1 MFVSWKT
8 VFEGIE
14 RGFSIKLGLII
25 SLNSN
30 VNSCRVKYP
39 SIAPIKSLNC
49 QLFLTLSNSCILD
62 FAVWNKATLLSY
74 QSYSQSDVIVS
85 NDLLKLRTKRYR
97 ESAMMFDK
105 TIFSAHSWKLRF

>member
-1 MFVSWKT
+1 MEKVFVSWKT

-49 QLFLTLSNSCILD
+49 QLFLTLSNGCILD
-62 FAVWNKATLLSY
+62 SAVWNIATLLSY
-74 QSYSQSDVIVS
+74 QSCSQSDAIVS
-85 NDLLKLRTKRYR
+85 NYLLKLRTKRYR
-97 ESAMMFDK
+97 EFAVTFNK
-105 TIFSAHSWKLRF
+105 TTFSAHS